1 MITTSR
7 LQVTGVTGGPLW
19 ITGASIVDGVYELA
33 TVGGAD
39 YELQTERQIMLSQIL
54 FIPGLEAIPI
64 LSWLLITG
72 DWDDT
77 GRWRDA
83 SNWNDGE

>member
-1 MITTSR
+1 
-7 LQVTGVTGGPLW
+7 
-19 ITGASIVDGVYELA
+19 
-33 TVGGAD
+33 
-39 YELQTERQIMLSQIL
+39 MLSQIL